1 MSPEIGQLLLTL
13 SMAAAFL
20 QTLVGMGLIKLPLS
34 LQDRLMMNLVAI
46 HAIGLFSAMI
56 CLGYS
61 FITDDF
67 SVLYVA
73 LNSHTDLP
81 VQYKV
86 AAIWGAHEGSL
97 LLWVFLLSIW
107 GLLLALSKKFN
118 QETMDLKIK
127 SLGFIGLISFGFIV
141 FILYTSNPFERLFP
155 IPVQGRSLNPLLQD
169 PALVMHPPILYAGY
183 VG

>member
-34 LQDRLMMNLVAI
+34 LQDRLMMNIVAI
-46 HAIGLFSAMI
+46 HAIGLFSAII
-56 CLGYS
+56 CLGNS

-73 LNSHTDLP
+73 QNSHTDLP
-81 VQYKV
+81 IQYKV

-107 GLLLALSKKFN
+107 GLLLALSKNSTKKLWTLKLN
-118 QETMDLKIK
+118 HLDL
-127 SLGFIGLISFGFIV
+127 SV
-141 FILYTSNPFERLFP
+141 
-155 IPVQGRSLNPLLQD
+155 
-169 PALVMHPPILYAGY
+169 
-183 VG
+183 